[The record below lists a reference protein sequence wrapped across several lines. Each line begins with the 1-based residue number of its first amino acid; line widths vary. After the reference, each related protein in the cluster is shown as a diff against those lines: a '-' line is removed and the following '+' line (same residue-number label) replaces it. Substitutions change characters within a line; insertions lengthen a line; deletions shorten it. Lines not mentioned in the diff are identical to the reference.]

1 MPTAVAAA
9 ARDHPELEAVIQDT
23 SADEVRRLV
32 ESGAVDFGISNQPI
46 ADDRLLVQ
54 PLLQDPFCLVCRR
67 DDPLAAR
74 DPVPWPELDGRDLVL
89 SSEEHPSELQSL
101 MSISSAAFCLK

>member
-74 DPVPWPELDGRDLVL
+74 DTVPWPELDGRDLVL
-89 SSEEHPSELQSL
+89 PAAGDRKSTRLNSSH
-101 MSISSAAFCLK
+101 